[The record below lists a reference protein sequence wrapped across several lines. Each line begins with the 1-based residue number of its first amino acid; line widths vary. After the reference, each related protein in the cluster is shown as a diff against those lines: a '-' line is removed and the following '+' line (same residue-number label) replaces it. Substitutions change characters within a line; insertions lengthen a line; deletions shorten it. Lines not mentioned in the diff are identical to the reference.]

1 MDKVSHKSCMSD
13 EDVAFVVQPKL
24 HHLLSICSQ
33 QVHSLRGV
41 GDKVLCRVFSLDAK
55 KKKKTEWRVA
65 TIIPTSRCRK

>member
-41 GDKVLCRVFSLDAK
+41 GDKVLCRVFRWMQKRRRRQSGVLQL
-55 KKKKTEWRVA
+55 
-65 TIIPTSRCRK
+65 